1 MFGELLCEAFVCGNP
16 RCSNIKFFVLCFL
29 SSTPCRYHGTK
40 IVEEDGRYKTSLEI
54 DQKLYYIAKLEIN
67 NVETSDQGTY
77 RAVASNRYGEG
88 VATINLN
95 FEGSDKPKYAN
106 HVTLTILNT

>member
-1 MFGELLCEAFVCGNP
+1 M
-16 RCSNIKFFVLCFL
+16 
-29 SSTPCRYHGTK
+29 
-40 IVEEDGRYKTSLEI
+40 VEEDGRYRTSLEI

-95 FEGSDKPKYAN
+95 FEGSDKPKYGSNSRKVIKINFEMQYEARG
-106 HVTLTILNT
+106 VGIIVKEVLCVWI

>member
-1 MFGELLCEAFVCGNP
+1 MLLFASA
-16 RCSNIKFFVLCFL
+16 R
-29 SSTPCRYHGTK
+29 RYHGSK
-40 IVEEDGRYKTSLEI
+40 IVEEDGRYRTSLEV
-54 DQKLYYIAKLEIN
+54 DQKLYYIARLEIQ

-77 RAVASNRYGEG
+77 RAVASNKIGEG

-106 HVTLTILNT
+106 NKYGAAMPYVYIRMVWSCQQ